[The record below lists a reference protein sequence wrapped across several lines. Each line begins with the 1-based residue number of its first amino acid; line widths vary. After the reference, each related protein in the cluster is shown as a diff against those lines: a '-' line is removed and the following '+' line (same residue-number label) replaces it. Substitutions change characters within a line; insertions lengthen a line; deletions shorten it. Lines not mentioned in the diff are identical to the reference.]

1 MPSDAD
7 PTSRFDGR
15 EDDYDRFR
23 PGYPLDIIRL
33 LQSKG
38 LLFTGAKVADIGS
51 GTGILTAML
60 LEAGAFVYG
69 VEPNAGMRGRA
80 ETGFHGATS
89 FESVPNRAEATGL
102 PDRSVDLITAAQSF
116 HWFDLVGSRRE
127 FVRTLRPGG
136 AVILIWN
143 NRLDDEGTFNIAYS
157 RMLKDNGVDDSR
169 GGSDGEQN
177 KKIDSLFEGVYEYY
191 EFVNDQILDLA
202 SLKGR
207 LRSSSY
213 CPRPDSPTFGKLME
227 AVDAVFEEHQLNGAV
242 LLRYRTEVYLGYLH

>member
-7 PTSRFDGR
+7 PTARFDGR

-23 PGYPLDIIRL
+23 PGYPLGIIRL
-33 LQSKG
+33 LQSKC
-38 LLFTGAKVADIGS
+38 LLFPGARVADIGS
-51 GTGILTAML
+51 GTGILSAML
-60 LEAGAFVYG
+60 IEAGAFVYG
-69 VEPNAGMRGRA
+69 VEPNACMRGRA
-80 ETGFHGATS
+80 ETRFHGATS

-127 FVRTLRPGG
+127 FGRILRPGG

-157 RMLKDNGVDDSR
+157 RMLKYNGVDDSR

-177 KKIDSLFEGVYEYY
+177 KKIDSFFEGVYEYH
-191 EFVNDQILDLA
+191 EFGNDQSLDLA

-213 CPRPDSPTFGKLME
+213 CPRPDSTTFGKLMD
-227 AVDAVFEEHQLNGAV
+227 AVDSVFAEHQQNGSV
-242 LLRYRTEVYLGYLH
+242 LLRYRTEVYLGSLH